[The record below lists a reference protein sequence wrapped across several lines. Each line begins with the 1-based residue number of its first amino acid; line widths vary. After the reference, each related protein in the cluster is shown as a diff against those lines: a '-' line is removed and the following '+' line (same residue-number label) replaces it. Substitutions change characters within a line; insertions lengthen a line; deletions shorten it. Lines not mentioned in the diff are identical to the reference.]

1 MDIPAQITVPFAQN
15 GMKNAI
21 PINGSDTDANASFQ
35 QGFPP
40 RTMSKESDAVAP
52 SGQDMNGILNTLSLV
67 CRYAQAGGVYPFSGT
82 FAQAIGGYPIGATV
96 RKASGSGR
104 WRNTVAGNMN
114 NPDTGGEGWVPDDAP
129 TMPVGAIY
137 VQFSGQTDPT
147 TLFGGTWD
155 NISSTYAGL
164 FFRAEGGDAAT
175 FGETQTSG
183 APNIT
188 GSMSVEN
195 NNIAF
200 LTNSASLTVSG
211 CFASPIMGNGAT
223 FAGSQT
229 TRPIGVNF
237 SAANAN
243 ETYGAADEIRPANST
258 IRIWKRTA

>member
-21 PINGSDTDANASFQ
+21 PVSGSDTDANASFQ

-40 RTMSKESDAVAP
+40 RTMSEGLDAVAP

-155 NISSTYAGL
+155 NVSSTYAGL
-164 FFRAEGGDAAT
+164 FFRAEGGNAAA
-175 FGETQTSG
+175 FGSTQDGG
-183 APNIT
+183 APNISGQWDSSRSLLGDGYTLSGAFT
-188 GSMSVEN
+188 GTKNQSGGWAFTWGEYGGNYSSNIYFNAN
-195 NNIAF
+195 NSNAHY
-200 LTNSASLTVSG
+200 
-211 CFASPIMGNGAT
+211 
-223 FAGSQT
+223 
-229 TRPIGVNF
+229 
-237 SAANAN
+237 NAN
-243 ETYGAADEIRPANST
+243 EFRPYNSA

>member
-129 TMPVGAIY
+129 TMPVGAVY

-147 TLFGGTWD
+147 TLFGGTWE
-155 NISSTYAGL
+155 NISSQYAGL
-164 FFRAEGGDAAT
+164 FFRAEGGSAAA
-175 FGETQTSG
+175 FGETQAGG

-188 GSMSVEN
+188 GTFWRIAYAGASGAFYDTEERQTYSN
-195 NNIAF
+195 NQAF
-200 LTNSASLTVSG
+200 G
-211 CFASPIMGNGAT
+211 GYGNTG
-223 FAGSQT
+223 
-229 TRPIGVNF
+229 F
-237 SAANAN
+237 SAANSNA
-243 ETYGAADEIRPANST
+243 TYGAAEEIRPANST

>member
-21 PINGSDTDANASFQ
+21 PINGSDTDENASFQ

-155 NISSTYAGL
+155 NVSSTYAGL
-164 FFRAEGGDAAT
+164 FFRAEGGDAAV
-175 FGETQTSG
+175 FGESQNQGLPDISGYVEKVMHWGTPGYSG
-183 APNIT
+183 AFDAGT
-188 GSMSVEN
+188 GEEGN
-195 NNIAF
+195 NWYQSGEQKCCYQHNF
-200 LTNSASLTVSG
+200 LASRS
-211 CFASPIMGNGAT
+211 NG
-223 FAGSQT
+223 
-229 TRPIGVNF
+229 I
-237 SAANAN
+237 
-243 ETYGAADEIRPANST
+243 YGAAEEVRPANST

>member
-40 RTMSKESDAVAP
+40 RTMSEGSDAVAP

-164 FFRAEGGDAAT
+164 FFRAEGGNAAT
-175 FGETQTSG
+175 FGETQTGGIPNLYGYFTSWHGFGDNSLFSNNGTSG
-183 APNIT
+183 
-188 GSMSVEN
+188 
-195 NNIAF
+195 
-200 LTNSASLTVSG
+200 SAQYG
-211 CFASPIMGNGAT
+211 AS
-223 FAGSQT
+223 GSQ
-229 TRPIGVNF
+229 PFNKIYLDANKYN
-237 SAANAN
+237 AA
-243 ETYGAADEIRPANST
+243 YGASDEVRPSNST

>member
-21 PINGSDTDANASFQ
+21 PVSGSDTDANASFQ

-40 RTMSKESDAVAP
+40 RTMSEESDAVAP

-155 NISSTYAGL
+155 NVSSTYAGL
-164 FFRAEGGDAAT
+164 FFRAEGGNAAA
-175 FGETQTSG
+175 FGSSQGGG

-188 GSMSVEN
+188 GEFPTLYASEAAATGAFYRGADYSVD
-195 NNIAF
+195 
-200 LTNSASLTVSG
+200 LPPG
-211 CFASPIMGNGAT
+211 H
-223 FAGSQT
+223 
-229 TRPIGVNF
+229 GVPYVRTGF
-237 SAANAN
+237 SAANSNA
-243 ETYGAADEIRPANST
+243 TYSADEIRPANST

>member
-21 PINGSDTDANASFQ
+21 PVSGSDTDANASFQ

-40 RTMSKESDAVAP
+40 RTMSEGSDAVAP

-155 NISSTYAGL
+155 NVSSTYAGL
-164 FFRAEGGDAAT
+164 FFRAEGGSAAA
-175 FGETQTSG
+175 FGETQTGGVPNVIGAISSVTIRATGQGTQSG
-183 APNIT
+183 ALSKIN
-188 GSMSVEN
+188 ED
-195 NNIAF
+195 IAY
-200 LTNSASLTVSG
+200 SG
-211 CFASPIMGNGAT
+211 MGAT
-223 FAGSQT
+223 VLTGINTIGFDASQS
-229 TRPIGVNF
+229 
-237 SAANAN
+237 SA
-243 ETYGAADEIRPANST
+243 TYGAAEEVRPANST

>member
-21 PINGSDTDANASFQ
+21 PVSGSDTDANASFQ

-40 RTMSKESDAVAP
+40 RTMSEESDAVAP

-155 NISSTYAGL
+155 NVSSTYAGL
-164 FFRAEGGDAAT
+164 FFRAEGGNAAT
-175 FGETQTSG
+175 FGSSQGQGLPDHNHYISS
-183 APNIT
+183 N
-188 GSMSVEN
+188 
-195 NNIAF
+195 F
-200 LTNSASLTVSG
+200 SLTV
-211 CFASPIMGNGAT
+211 FAGGGETHTDFIRPKNGAT
-223 FAGSQT
+223 T
-229 TRPIGVNF
+229 TYSSMASVSNDI
-237 SAANAN
+237 
-243 ETYGAADEIRPANST
+243 YGAATEVRPANST

>member
-21 PINGSDTDANASFQ
+21 PVSGSDTDANASFQ

-40 RTMSKESDAVAP
+40 RTMSEESDAVAP

-129 TMPVGAIY
+129 TMPVGSVY

-155 NISSTYAGL
+155 NVSSTYAGL
-164 FFRAEGGDAAT
+164 FFRAEGGNAAI
-175 FGETQTSG
+175 FGKTQDGGAPDIWGQFSTSKPGSG
-183 APNIT
+183 AA
-188 GSMSVEN
+188 G
-195 NNIAF
+195 AF
-200 LTNSASLTVSG
+200 TSSGQGAVS
-211 CFASPIMGNGAT
+211 
-223 FAGSQT
+223 
-229 TRPIGVNF
+229 
-237 SAANAN
+237 
-243 ETYGAADEIRPANST
+243 GAADGAQKSGVLWTFNASNGNSLYAANEIRPANST

>member
-21 PINGSDTDANASFQ
+21 PVSGSDTDANASFQ

-40 RTMSKESDAVAP
+40 RTMSEESDAVAP

-147 TLFGGTWD
+147 TLFGGTWE
-155 NISSTYAGL
+155 NVSSTYAGL
-164 FFRAEGGDAAT
+164 FFRAEGGAAAA
-175 FGETQTSG
+175 FGETQGGG

-188 GSMSVEN
+188 GGLGFGGYRGKNGDHQEAWWGAGYES
-195 NNIAF
+195 AF
-200 LTNSASLTVSG
+200 TAGVGPSSNAAWGTVTTAFDAGRSDSL
-211 CFASPIMGNGAT
+211 
-223 FAGSQT
+223 
-229 TRPIGVNF
+229 
-237 SAANAN
+237 
-243 ETYGAADEIRPANST
+243 YGASEEVRPVNST